1 MQQNK
6 EKIVRFVYSK
16 KQTTMNDYRIL
27 VVDDEE
33 DLCEILKF
41 NLENEGY
48 IVDSANSAEEA
59 LKMDLLQYNLLL
71 LDVMMG
77 EISGFKMANMLKK
90 DKKTANIPIIF
101 ITAKDTENDTVTGF
115 NLGADDYISKPFSL
129 REVLVRVKAVLR
141 RTANTQTEEKVEQI
155 SYKSLVLDVTKK
167 KVNIDEEEI
176 PLTKKEFEILLLLL
190 QNKGRVFSREDILS
204 RIWSDEVYV
213 LDRTIDVNITR
224 LRKKIGVYGK
234 CIVTRLGYGYCFEC
248 E

>member
-1 MQQNK
+1 MSNYK
-6 EKIVRFVYSK
+6 
-16 KQTTMNDYRIL
+16 IL

-48 IVDSANSAEEA
+48 EIDTAKSAEEA
-59 LKMDLLQYNLLL
+59 LKMDISSYDLLL

-77 EISGFKMANMLKK
+77 EISGFKMANILKK
-90 DKKTANIPIIF
+90 DRKTANIPIIF
-101 ITAKDTENDTVTGF
+101 ITAKDTENDTITGF

-129 REVLVRVKAVLR
+129 REVTARVKAVLR
-141 RTANTQTEEKVEQI
+141 RTKQEEVSEVPEQLT
-155 SYKSLVLDVTKK
+155 YKTLVLDIVKK
-167 KVNIDEEEI
+167 KVSIDGEEA

-190 QNKGRVFSREDILS
+190 QNKGRVFSREDILH

-224 LRKKIGVYGK
+224 LRKKIGAYGK
-234 CIVTRLGYGYCFEC
+234 CIVTRLGYGYCFEA

>member
-1 MQQNK
+1 
-6 EKIVRFVYSK
+6 
-16 KQTTMNDYRIL
+16 MNDYRIL

-48 IVDSANSAEEA
+48 EVDTANSAEEA
-59 LKMDLLQYNLLL
+59 LKMDISSYQLLL

-77 EISGFKMANMLKK
+77 EISGFKMANILKK
-90 DKKTANIPIIF
+90 DKKTAHVPIIF

-129 REVLVRVKAVLR
+129 REVIARVKAVLR
-141 RTANTQTEEKVEQI
+141 RTVTPETEKAPEQI
-155 SYKSLVLDVTKK
+155 TYQTLVIDITKK
-167 KVNIDEEEI
+167 KVSIDGEEVA
-176 PLTKKEFEILLLLL
+176 LTKKEFEILFLLL
-190 QNKGRVFSREDILS
+190 QNKGRVFSREDILA
-204 RIWSDEVYV
+204 RVWSDEVYV

-224 LRKKIGVYGK
+224 LRKKIGIYGK
-234 CIVTRLGYGYCFEC
+234 RIVTRLGYGYCFET

>member
-1 MQQNK
+1 
-6 EKIVRFVYSK
+6 
-16 KQTTMNDYRIL
+16 MNNYRIL

-48 IVDSANSAEEA
+48 EVDTANSAEEA
-59 LKMDLLQYNLLL
+59 LKMNLPQYHLLL
-71 LDVMMG
+71 LDAMMG
-77 EISGFKMANMLKK
+77 EISGFRMANMLKK
-90 DKKTANIPIIF
+90 DKTTAHIPIIF
-101 ITAKDTENDTVTGF
+101 ITAKDTENDTITGF

-141 RTANTQTEEKVEQI
+141 RTTPVLPAKQEEHLE
-155 SYKSLVLDVTKK
+155 YKGLTLHIPQK
-167 KVNIDEEEI
+167 KVSIDGTEVA
-176 PLTKKEFEILLLLL
+176 LTKKEFEILMLFL

-204 RIWSDEVYV
+204 KVWHDEVCV

-224 LRKKIGVYGK
+224 LRKKIGEYGK
-234 CIVTRLGYGYCFEC
+234 RIVTRLGYGYCFEC

>member
-1 MQQNK
+1 MK
-6 EKIVRFVYSK
+6 R
-16 KQTTMNDYRIL
+16 DRL
-27 VVDDEE
+27 LWVDDEIS
-33 DLCEILKF
+33 LLRPHILF
-41 NLENEGY
+41 LEGKGY
-48 IVDSANSAEEA
+48 EVDTANSAEEA
-59 LKMDLLQYNLLL
+59 LKMDISAYDLLL

-77 EISGFKMANMLKK
+77 EISGFKMASMLKK
-90 DKKTANIPIIF
+90 EKKTAKVPIIF

-129 REVLVRVKAVLR
+129 REVAARVKAVLR
-141 RTANTQTEEKVEQI
+141 RTQQAETKRAPEQI
-155 SYKSLVLDVTKK
+155 VYKSLVLDIIKK
-167 KVNIDEEEI
+167 KVSIDGEEA

-224 LRKKIGVYGK
+224 LRKKIGIYGK
-234 CIVTRLGYGYCFEC
+234 CIVTRLGYGYCFEA